1 TKQEVRDKLRSLH
14 DELSRSVRSSRRYT
28 IAQAVDDWLAD
39 GMDGRSAAT
48 VAKYRH
54 VLAPVLAE
62 LGNRVLTDLTAGEVK
77 AALSRYAATH
87 ATETASIARLGLERA
102 IRHAEANG
110 LVGRNVAALVH
121 TPKGRT
127 GRPSKA
133 LDAAQAAAVLRASR
147 QDRAMGEF
155 PGCPPR
161 PPALM
166 QAYRVL

>member
-1 TKQEVRDKLRSLH
+1 
-14 DELSRSVRSSRRYT
+14 RYT

-62 LGNRVLTDLTAGEVK
+62 LGNRVLTDLTAREVK
-77 AALSRYAATH
+77 AALNRYAATH
-87 ATETASIARLGLERA
+87 ATETASSARLGLGRA
-102 IRHAEANG
+102 IPHAEANDR
-110 LVGRNVAALVH
+110 VGRNVAARVQ
-121 TPKGRT
+121 TPKGGA

-133 LDAAQAAAVLRASR
+133 LSAAQAAAVLRASR
-147 QDRAMGEF
+147 QDHAVREF

-166 QAYRVL
+166 HAYIALCLLAGIRTEEVRALRW